1 MIQPQFSCLFFLS
14 RLTLIEANTLMEY
27 FMQLTSIEN
36 EKKLLDNYWNMTSH
50 FEIQLK

>member
-36 EKKLLDNYWNMTSH
+36 EKNCSIIT
-50 FEIQLK
+50 EIWPAILKFN